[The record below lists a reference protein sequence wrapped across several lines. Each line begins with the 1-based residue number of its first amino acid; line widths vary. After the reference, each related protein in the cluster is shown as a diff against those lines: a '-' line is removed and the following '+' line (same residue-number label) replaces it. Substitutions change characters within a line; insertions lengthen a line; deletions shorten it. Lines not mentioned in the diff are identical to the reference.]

1 MLKAGTSATV
11 DVMISTEVELTGF
24 QATLTLPEYVTA
36 EMSNKI
42 SDYYLTY
49 KPSTGRIIYMGG
61 MAGESIPAGDNTQL
75 FTLTLTAEEG
85 FTGGE
90 LTLTEIATTT
100 SAAQSIGVPDV
111 AMPVQTVA
119 TGISG
124 ISGKA
129 GISGNW
135 YDLNGR
141 RLSVAPTMKGVY
153 IQNGRKVV
161 IK

>member
-1 MLKAGTSATV
+1 V
-11 DVMISTEVELTGF
+11 
-24 QATLTLPEYVTA
+24 P
-36 EMSNKI
+36 
-42 SDYYLTY
+42 
-49 KPSTGRIIYMGG
+49 
-61 MAGESIPAGDNTQL
+61 
-75 FTLTLTAEEG
+75 
-85 FTGGE
+85 
-90 LTLTEIATTT
+90 EIATTT